1 MVDALIWLS
10 EGRSI
15 DASRQQS
22 LIEAGPSF
30 IRRANVGFVVIDGDR
45 TPDALREFAVQA
57 FGLQLVDRDDVF
69 ELYAPVP
76 PPPAATLSQARPLH

>member
-1 MVDALIWLS
+1 LS

-30 IRRANVGFVVIDGDR
+30 IQRANVGFVVIDSDR
-45 TPDALREFAVQA
+45 TPDALREFAIRA
-57 FGLQLVDRDDVF
+57 FALQFVDRDGVF
-69 ELYAPVP
+69 ELYAPSP
-76 PPPAATLSQARPLH
+76 YLPAAELSRAAALH